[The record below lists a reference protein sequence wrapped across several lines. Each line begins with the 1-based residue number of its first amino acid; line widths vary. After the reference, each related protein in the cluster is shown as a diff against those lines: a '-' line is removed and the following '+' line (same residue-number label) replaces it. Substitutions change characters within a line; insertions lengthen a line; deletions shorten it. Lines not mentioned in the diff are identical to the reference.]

1 MQKGNMRCL
10 HTGCRTG
17 NETGL
22 VFKRNLICMYRFAI
36 LVLFLNLWTT
46 YSVEKRPKGQSTL
59 STRAWVK
66 GISQNT
72 CFFCLFV
79 ALFYIMYIFLFLN
92 VESGIL
98 NFKSL
103 SKTAWLITNSSSGI
117 VGMTNDAHLVLVKF
131 LSFILFFILKIV
143 IIRKTEKNTYLFWK
157 QLHNSFQS
165 IGHNW
170 QDTNSAG
177 RIVLYD
183 LGVG

>member
-1 MQKGNMRCL
+1 M
-10 HTGCRTG
+10 
-17 NETGL
+17 
-22 VFKRNLICMYRFAI
+22 KRGWFLTSNLICMYRFTI

-79 ALFYIMYIFLFLN
+79 ALFYIIYIFLFLN
-92 VESGIL
+92 VENGIL
-98 NFKSL
+98 NFKSI

-131 LSFILFFILKIV
+131 LSFLFCSLLLRLLSFGKLEKKYIL
-143 IIRKTEKNTYLFWK
+143 
-157 QLHNSFQS
+157 
-165 IGHNW
+165 
-170 QDTNSAG
+170 
-177 RIVLYD
+177 VLETTAQ
-183 LGVG
+183 

>member
-1 MQKGNMRCL
+1 M
-10 HTGCRTG
+10 
-17 NETGL
+17 
-22 VFKRNLICMYRFAI
+22 KRGWFLTSNLICMYRFTI

-79 ALFYIMYIFLFLN
+79 ALFYIIYIFLFLN
-92 VESGIL
+92 VENGIL
-98 NFKSL
+98 NFKSI

-131 LSFILFFILKIV
+131 LSFLFCSLLLRLLSFGKLKKIYTCSGNNCTIAFNPSVILG
-143 IIRKTEKNTYLFWK
+143 KTQT
-157 QLHNSFQS
+157 QLLELHY
-165 IGHNW
+165 
-170 QDTNSAG
+170 TT
-177 RIVLYD
+177 
-183 LGVG
+183 